1 MALWRSSVRS
11 RSAPPLFHHT
21 ILHCSMNEVVVSG
34 LGFITSIGN
43 DRASVTKSLTSLQ
56 HGIGCPEELQ
66 VSESPVKVAGTLKGF
81 DLNSPDPEDWIYPE
95 AFRLPRAT
103 LRSFSPHVL
112 YAWCA
117 VKQAIANAN
126 LTDEDL
132 RDPDAGLYTASGGSM
147 RSIHKHFQKMDQRGV
162 MACNPLAIVASI
174 AGTLS
179 FNLVAA
185 LGIRGSSTGLV
196 SACAS
201 SGHALG
207 MALDEIRL
215 GRQKRMIVIGAEDC
229 NYESIVPFCGMRALS
244 LETDPNLASRPFDIK
259 RNGFVGTG
267 GAVCMILESAE
278 EAQRRAAKP
287 YAKFIGWGQASDGH
301 NVAISH
307 PEGIGLRDA
316 MTKALKDAG
325 IAPTDIDYVN
335 AHAPSTS
342 IGDASEMKALK
353 SVFPE
358 PQTVKLSSTKAL
370 TGHGLSL
377 SSIME
382 ASFCALALCDGFL
395 PGSAN
400 VTEPDPELGHLQ
412 LIQQTEATQANRIL
426 SNSSGFGGA
435 NVSLIFEKY

>member
-1 MALWRSSVRS
+1 M
-11 RSAPPLFHHT
+11 
-21 ILHCSMNEVVVSG
+21 
-34 LGFITSIGN
+34 
-43 DRASVTKSLTSLQ
+43 K
-56 HGIGCPEELQ
+56 HGIERPPMLQ
-66 VSESPVKVAGTLKGF
+66 VEDSPVKVAGTVKEF
-81 DLNSPDPEDWIYPE
+81 EVDSSDPEDWIYPSE
-95 AFRLPRAT
+95 YRVPRAT

-117 VKQAIANAN
+117 LQQAIKDAN
-126 LTDEDL
+126 LTEEEIQ
-132 RDPDAGLYTASGGSM
+132 DPDSGLYTSSGGSM
-147 RSIHKHFQKMDQRGV
+147 RSIHKHFEKMDRRGV

-174 AGTLS
+174 AGTLT

-185 LGIRGSSTGLV
+185 LGVRGSSTGLV

-207 MALDEIRL
+207 TALDEIRL
-215 GRQKRMIVIGAEDC
+215 GRQKRMLVVGAEDC
-229 NYESIVPFCGMRALS
+229 NFESIVPFCGMRALS
-244 LETDPNLASRPFDIK
+244 LETDPEQASRPFDLK

-267 GAVCMILESAE
+267 GSVCLVLETQSEAE
-278 EAQRRAAKP
+278 RRGATP
-287 YAKFIGWGQASDGH
+287 YARFLGWGQGSDGH

-307 PEGIGLRDA
+307 PEGRGLQDA
-316 MTKALKDAG
+316 MTKALKDAQSS
-325 IAPTDIDYVN
+325 AKDIDYVN

-353 SVFPE
+353 AVFPA
-358 PQTVKLSSTKAL
+358 PQEVKVSSTKAL

-382 ASFCALALCDGFL
+382 AAFCCLALKEGFL

-400 VTEPDPELGHLQ
+400 VTQPDPELGHLE
-412 LIQQTEATQANRIL
+412 LLQTSPEIQANRIL

-435 NVSLIFEKY
+435 NVSVVLGKV

>member
-1 MALWRSSVRS
+1 ME
-11 RSAPPLFHHT
+11 
-21 ILHCSMNEVVVSG
+21 EVWITGMG
-34 LGFITSIGN
+34 LITSIGN
-43 DRASVTKSLTSLQ
+43 DRESVTDNLLELR
-56 HGIGCPEELQ
+56 HGIELHPELQ
-66 VSESPVKVAGTLKGF
+66 GNDSPVKIAGTVKDF
-81 DLNSPDPEDWIYPE
+81 EVSSSDPEDWEYPE
-95 AFRLPRAT
+95 KYRVPRAV

-112 YAWCA
+112 YAWCSL
-117 VKQAIANAN
+117 KQAVEDAA
-126 LTDEDL
+126 LSEEDL
-132 RDPDAGLYTASGGSM
+132 HDPDAGLYTSSGGSM
-147 RSIHKHFQKMDQRGV
+147 RSIHKHFEKMDQRGV

-174 AGTLS
+174 AGTLT

-215 GRQKRMIVIGAEDC
+215 GRQKRMLVVGAEDC
-229 NYESIVPFCGMRALS
+229 NFESIVPFCGMRALS
-244 LETDPNLASRPFDIK
+244 LNPDPSNASRPFDRA

-267 GAVCMILESAE
+267 GAVSMVLETKS
-278 EAQRRAAKP
+278 EAQRRGAEP
-287 YAKFIGWGQASDGH
+287 YAKFIGWGQGSDGH

-307 PEGIGLRDA
+307 PEGRGLKRA
-316 MTKALKDAG
+316 MTQALGDAG
-325 IAPTDIDYVN
+325 ISATDIDYVN

-353 SVFPE
+353 SVFPL
-358 PQTVKLSSTKAL
+358 PQEVMISSTKAL

-382 ASFCALALCDGFL
+382 ASFCCLALKDAFL

-400 VTEPDPELGHLQ
+400 VTDPDPELGHLN
-412 LIQQTEATQANRIL
+412 LLRQTEQTQAKRIL

-435 NVSLIFEKY
+435 NVSVVFEQAV

>member
-1 MALWRSSVRS
+1 MEPVWI
-11 RSAPPLFHHT
+11 T
-21 ILHCSMNEVVVSG
+21 GMG
-34 LGFITSIGN
+34 LITSIGN
-43 DRASVTKSLTSLQ
+43 DRETVTRNLLELR
-56 HGIGCPEELQ
+56 HGIENPPELQ
-66 VSESPVKVAGTLKGF
+66 VDSSPVKVAGTVKGF
-81 DLNSPDPEDWIYPE
+81 EVDSTDPEDWVYPE
-95 AFRLPRAT
+95 QYRVPRAT

-117 VKQAIANAN
+117 LSQAI
-126 LTDEDL
+126 EDAGL
-132 RDPDAGLYTASGGSM
+132 SQDDLHDPDAGLYTSSGGSM
-147 RSIHKHFQKMDQRGV
+147 RSIHKHFEKMDQRGV

-174 AGTLS
+174 AGTLT

-215 GRQKRMIVIGAEDC
+215 GRQKRMLVVGAEDC
-229 NYESIVPFCGMRALS
+229 NFESIVPFCGMRALS
-244 LETDPNLASRPFDIK
+244 LEADPNHASRPFDLK

-267 GAVCMILESAE
+267 GAVCLVLETES
-278 EAQRRAAKP
+278 EARRRGSTP
-287 YAKFIGWGQASDGH
+287 YARFSGWGQASDGH

-307 PEGIGLRDA
+307 PEGRGLRDS
-316 MTKALKDAG
+316 MNKALTDARAEASS
-325 IAPTDIDYVN
+325 IEYVN
-335 AHAPSTS
+335 AHAPSTP
-342 IGDASEMKALK
+342 IGDASEIKALK
-353 SVFPE
+353 QVFPA
-358 PQTVKLSSTKAL
+358 PQRIAVSSTKAL

-382 ASFCALALCDGFL
+382 ASFCCLALREGFI

-400 VTEPDPELGHLQ
+400 VSEPDPELEHLQ
-412 LIQQTEATQANRIL
+412 LIRQTETRQVDRIL

-435 NVSLIFEKY
+435 NVSLIFDRVAQ

>member
-1 MALWRSSVRS
+1 MESVWI
-11 RSAPPLFHHT
+11 T
-21 ILHCSMNEVVVSG
+21 GMG
-34 LGFITSIGN
+34 LITSIGN
-43 DRASVTKSLTSLQ
+43 DRTSVTENLRTLK
-56 HGIGCPEELQ
+56 HGIENAPMLQ
-66 VSESPVKVAGTLKGF
+66 GEESPVKVAGTVKGF
-81 DLNSPDPEDWIYPE
+81 EVDSSDPEDWIYPPQY
-95 AFRLPRAT
+95 RVPRAT

-117 VKQAIANAN
+117 LQQAIEDAN
-126 LTDEDL
+126 LTEEDIQ
-132 RDPDAGLYTASGGSM
+132 DPESGLYTSSGGSM
-147 RSIHKHFQKMDQRGV
+147 RSIHKHFEKMDKRGV

-174 AGTLS
+174 AGTLT

-185 LGIRGSSTGLV
+185 LGVRGSSTGLV

-207 MALDEIRL
+207 TALDEIRL
-215 GRQKRMIVIGAEDC
+215 GRQKRMLVVGAEDC
-229 NYESIVPFCGMRALS
+229 NFESIVPFCGMRALS
-244 LETDPNLASRPFDIK
+244 LESNPNMASRPFDVK

-267 GAVCMILESAE
+267 GAVCMVLESQSEAE
-278 EAQRRAAKP
+278 KRGVSP
-287 YAKFIGWGQASDGH
+287 YARFLGWGQASDGH

-307 PEGIGLRDA
+307 PEGRGLRDA
-316 MTKALKDAG
+316 MTNALKDSGVEAR
-325 IAPTDIDYVN
+325 DIDYVN

-353 SVFPE
+353 SVFTP
-358 PQTVKLSSTKAL
+358 PQSVKVSSTKAL

-382 ASFCALALCDGFL
+382 AAFCCLALKEGFL

-400 VTEPDPELGHLQ
+400 VTEPDPELEHLNLLQ
-412 LIQQTEATQANRIL
+412 TSPDIQADRIL

-435 NVSLIFEKY
+435 NVSVIFEKV

>member
-1 MALWRSSVRS
+1 MESIWI
-11 RSAPPLFHHT
+11 T
-21 ILHCSMNEVVVSG
+21 GMG
-34 LGFITSIGN
+34 LITSIGN
-43 DRASVTKSLTSLQ
+43 DLSSVVESLRSMK
-56 HGIGCPEELQ
+56 HGIECPSMLQ
-66 VSESPVKVAGTLKGF
+66 GNDSPVKVAGTVKEF
-81 DLNSPDPEDWIYPE
+81 EVDSPDPEDWIYPQQY
-95 AFRLPRAT
+95 LVPRAT

-117 VKQAIANAN
+117 LQQAIEDAN
-126 LTDEDL
+126 LSEEDIQ
-132 RDPDAGLYTASGGSM
+132 DPDSGLYTSSGGSM
-147 RSIHKHFQKMDQRGV
+147 RSIHKHFEKMDRRGV

-174 AGTLS
+174 AGTLT

-207 MALDEIRL
+207 TALDEIRL
-215 GRQKRMIVIGAEDC
+215 GRQKRMLVVGAEDC
-229 NYESIVPFCGMRALS
+229 NFESIVPFCGMRALS
-244 LETDPNLASRPFDIK
+244 LEKDPNLASRPFDIK

-267 GAVCMILESAE
+267 GSVCLVLETQSEAE
-278 EAQRRAAKP
+278 RRGALP
-287 YAKFIGWGQASDGH
+287 YARFQGWGQASDGH

-307 PEGIGLRDA
+307 PEGRGLRDA
-316 MTKALKDAG
+316 MIKSLQDAKVK
-325 IAPTDIDYVN
+325 PSDIDYVN

-353 SVFPE
+353 AVFPA
-358 PQTVKLSSTKAL
+358 PQAVKVSSTKAL

-382 ASFCALALCDGFL
+382 AAFCCLALKNGFL

-400 VTEPDPELGHLQ
+400 VTEPDPELEHLD
-412 LIQQTEATQANRIL
+412 LLRTSTDIQANRIM

-435 NVSLIFEKY
+435 NVSIVFEKV

>member
-1 MALWRSSVRS
+1 MEPIWI
-11 RSAPPLFHHT
+11 T
-21 ILHCSMNEVVVSG
+21 GMG
-34 LGFITSIGN
+34 LITSIGN
-43 DRASVTKSLTSLQ
+43 DRSSVVESLRLMK
-56 HGIGCPEELQ
+56 HGIENPPMLQ
-66 VSESPVKVAGTLKGF
+66 VEDSPVKVAGTVKEF
-81 DLNSPDPEDWIYPE
+81 EVDSSDPEDWIYPSQYHV
-95 AFRLPRAT
+95 ARAT

-117 VKQAIANAN
+117 LKQAIKDAN
-126 LTDEDL
+126 LSEKEIQ
-132 RDPDAGLYTASGGSM
+132 DPDSGLYTSSGGSM
-147 RSIHKHFQKMDQRGV
+147 RSIHKHFEKMDRRGV

-174 AGTLS
+174 AGTLT

-185 LGIRGSSTGLV
+185 LGVRGSSTGLV

-207 MALDEIRL
+207 TALDEIRL
-215 GRQKRMIVIGAEDC
+215 GRQKRMLVVGAEDC
-229 NYESIVPFCGMRALS
+229 NFESIVPFCGMRALS
-244 LETDPNLASRPFDIK
+244 LESDPNQASRPFDVK

-267 GAVCMILESAE
+267 GSVCLVLETQSEAE
-278 EAQRRAAKP
+278 RRGVAP
-287 YAKFIGWGQASDGH
+287 YARFLGWGQASDGH

-307 PEGIGLRDA
+307 PEGRGLRDA
-316 MTKALKDAG
+316 MNKALQDAKVR
-325 IAPTDIDYVN
+325 AEDIDYVN

-353 SVFPE
+353 SVFPA
-358 PQTVKLSSTKAL
+358 PQSVKISSTKAL

-382 ASFCALALCDGFL
+382 AAFCCLALKDGFL

-400 VTEPDPELGHLQ
+400 VTEPDPELEHLDLLQ
-412 LIQQTEATQANRIL
+412 TSPDIQAKRIL

-435 NVSLIFEKY
+435 NVSVVLERV

>member
-1 MALWRSSVRS
+1 MEPIWI
-11 RSAPPLFHHT
+11 T
-21 ILHCSMNEVVVSG
+21 GMG
-34 LGFITSIGN
+34 LITSIGN
-43 DRASVTKSLTSLQ
+43 DHSSVVESLRSMK
-56 HGIGCPEELQ
+56 HGIECPSMLQ
-66 VSESPVKVAGTLKGF
+66 GNDSPVKVAGTVKEF
-81 DLNSPDPEDWIYPE
+81 EVDSPDPEDWIYPQQY
-95 AFRLPRAT
+95 LVPRAT

-117 VKQAIANAN
+117 LQQAIEDAN
-126 LTDEDL
+126 LSEEDIQ
-132 RDPDAGLYTASGGSM
+132 DPDSGLYTSSGGSM
-147 RSIHKHFQKMDQRGV
+147 RSIHKHFEKMDRRGV

-174 AGTLS
+174 AGTLT

-207 MALDEIRL
+207 TALDEIRL
-215 GRQKRMIVIGAEDC
+215 GRQKRMLVVGAEDC
-229 NYESIVPFCGMRALS
+229 NFESIVPFCGMRALS
-244 LETDPNLASRPFDIK
+244 LEEDPNLASRPFDIK

-267 GAVCMILESAE
+267 GSVCLVLETQSEAE
-278 EAQRRAAKP
+278 RRGALP
-287 YAKFIGWGQASDGH
+287 YARFLGWGQASDGH

-307 PEGIGLRDA
+307 PEGRGLRDA
-316 MTKALKDAG
+316 MIKTLQDANVE
-325 IAPTDIDYVN
+325 PSDIDYVN

-353 SVFPE
+353 SVFPAT
-358 PQTVKLSSTKAL
+358 QAVKVSSTKAL

-382 ASFCALALCDGFL
+382 AAFCCLALKNGFL

-400 VTEPDPELGHLQ
+400 VTEPDPELEHLD
-412 LIQQTEATQANRIL
+412 LLRTSTDIQANRIM

-435 NVSLIFEKY
+435 NVSVVFEKV

>member
-1 MALWRSSVRS
+1 MEPV
-11 RSAPPLFHHT
+11 HIT
-21 ILHCSMNEVVVSG
+21 GMG
-34 LGFITSIGN
+34 LITSIGN
-43 DRASVTKSLTSLQ
+43 NRDAVTHSLREMK
-56 HGIGCPEELQ
+56 HGIDFHPELQ
-66 VSESPVKVAGTLKGF
+66 GDDSPVKLAGTVKEFNLE
-81 DLNSPDPEDWIYPE
+81 SSDPEDWIYPE
-95 AFRLPRAT
+95 KYRVPRAT

-112 YAWCA
+112 YAWCSL
-117 VKQAIANAN
+117 KQAI
-126 LTDEDL
+126 EDAAL
-132 RDPDAGLYTASGGSM
+132 SESDIQDPEVGMYTSSGGSM
-147 RSIHKHFQKMDQRGV
+147 RSIHKHFDKMDSRGV

-174 AGTLS
+174 AGTLT

-229 NYESIVPFCGMRALS
+229 NFESIVPFCGMRALS
-244 LETDPNLASRPFDIK
+244 LDTDPNNASRSFDVT

-267 GAVCMILESAE
+267 GAVCLVLESE
-278 EAQRRAAKP
+278 SEAKRRNVQS
-287 YAKFIGWGQASDGH
+287 YAKFLGWGQGSDGH

-307 PEGIGLRDA
+307 PEGRGLKGAMANALRDA
-316 MTKALKDAG
+316 KLTSS
-325 IAPTDIDYVN
+325 DIDYVN

-353 SVFPE
+353 ATFPLPHE
-358 PQTVKLSSTKAL
+358 VLVSSTKPL

-382 ASFCALALCDGFL
+382 AAFCCIALKDQFL
-395 PGSAN
+395 PGSAH
-400 VTEPDPELGHLQ
+400 VTTPDPELGHLK
-412 LIQQTEATQANRIL
+412 LLRKSENHPVKRIM

-435 NVSLIFEKY
+435 NVSVIFEKA

>member
-1 MALWRSSVRS
+1 MEPIWI
-11 RSAPPLFHHT
+11 T
-21 ILHCSMNEVVVSG
+21 GMG
-34 LGFITSIGN
+34 LITSIGN
-43 DRASVTKSLTSLQ
+43 DHSSVVESLRSMK
-56 HGIGCPEELQ
+56 HGIECPSMLQ
-66 VSESPVKVAGTLKGF
+66 GNDSPVKVAGTVKEF
-81 DLNSPDPEDWIYPE
+81 EVDSPDPEDWIYPQQY
-95 AFRLPRAT
+95 LVPRAT

-117 VKQAIANAN
+117 LQQAIEDAN
-126 LTDEDL
+126 LSEEDIQ
-132 RDPDAGLYTASGGSM
+132 DPDSGLYTSSGGSM
-147 RSIHKHFQKMDQRGV
+147 RSIHKHFEKMDRRGV

-174 AGTLS
+174 AGTLT

-207 MALDEIRL
+207 TALDEIRL
-215 GRQKRMIVIGAEDC
+215 GRQKRMLVVGAEDC
-229 NYESIVPFCGMRALS
+229 NFESIVPFCGMRALS
-244 LETDPNLASRPFDIK
+244 LEEDPNLASRPFDIK

-267 GAVCMILESAE
+267 GSVCLVLETQSEAE
-278 EAQRRAAKP
+278 RRGALP
-287 YAKFIGWGQASDGH
+287 YARFQGWGQASDGH

-307 PEGIGLRDA
+307 PEGRGLRDA
-316 MTKALKDAG
+316 MIKSLQDAKVK
-325 IAPTDIDYVN
+325 PSDIDYVN

-353 SVFPE
+353 SVFPA
-358 PQTVKLSSTKAL
+358 PQAVKVSSTKAL

-382 ASFCALALCDGFL
+382 AAFCCLALKNGFL

-400 VTEPDPELGHLQ
+400 VTEPDPELEHLD
-412 LIQQTEATQANRIL
+412 LLRTSTDIQANRIM

-435 NVSLIFEKY
+435 NVSIVFEKV